1 MSYNTNMIR
10 TQVYLTPQQIQEI
23 RLLAASTKKRQSA
36 VIRDVLQAGLKQQT
50 AGQRG
55 SAKGLL
61 ALAELGRRLKAQGPG
76 DLSTNHD
83 TYLYDD

>member
-1 MSYNTNMIR
+1 MIR
-10 TQVYLTPQQIQEI
+10 TQVYLTEHQAKAIK
-23 RLLAASTKKRQSA
+23 LLAASTQKPQAA
-36 VIRDVLQAGLKQQT
+36 VIRDVIQTGLQNQI

-61 ALAELGRRLKAQGPG
+61 ALAELGRRLKVQGPG

-83 TYLYDD
+83 KYLYDD